1 MKQQRESYE
10 QMVNVLKDFLNAC
23 QKTAPWVS
31 DINTLYG
38 AAVVMAGSAEGSV
51 ESAALVEIAARLES
65 IAALQNRVQTILSN
79 LPEHPHWPCEGCER
93 WSALGCNRHTMGGFW
108 E

>member
-10 QMVNVLKDFLNAC
+10 AMQQVLKDFLSAC

-31 DINTLYG
+31 SIETLAG
-38 AAVVMAGSAEGSV
+38 ATRIMSDNSDDEVEGP
-51 ESAALVEIAARLES
+51 ALLEISDRLDT
-65 IAALQNRVQTILSN
+65 IAALQVQVQTILAN

-93 WSALGCNRHTMGGFW
+93 FTTLGCNRHTMGGFW
-108 E
+108 G